1 MTISI
6 GLFRP
11 EGKRL
16 SALRSGWTALRRVL
30 AWPIRVHR
38 ARHLMLQL
46 GALSDHELRD
56 IGLTRQDL
64 RAVSALPREA
74 DPSLALRARASARR
88 RRT

>member
-6 GLFRP
+6 SIFRQQ
-11 EGKRL
+11 GRRL
-16 SALRSGWTALRRVL
+16 SALRRGWRALRRVL

-64 RAVSALPREA
+64 RAASALPRDA
-74 DPSLALRARASARR
+74 DPSFALCQRACARR